1 MLGRLDRQDLGAER
15 RKGATALPPT
25 GFCCPPIDT
34 FPASRL
40 HGVLGYQKLDMHG
53 GDKKMEA
60 RKSARMIAA
69 AAAVAG
75 ALAAGGAMAQEITL
89 KVHHFLPPGSNAH
102 VNLIGPWC
110 DKINKE
116 SNNRLKCQIYPA
128 MQLGGTPPQLF
139 DQAKDGVA
147 DIVWTLPTYQAGRFT
162 KSEVFEL
169 PFLTR
174 NAETASPA
182 LWEYVQ
188 KNSLDEFKG
197 VKPIFMHFHDGAT
210 FHFGKVGPKNL
221 EEMKGL
227 KVRAP
232 TRIGSNVIQAMGM
245 VPVQMPAPAVPEAI
259 AKGVVDGAMIP
270 WEVVTPFKLQEITKF
285 HVEVPAG
292 MPKPSNSIFIFAMNQ
307 ARYDS
312 LPADL
317 KKVIDANSGL
327 ETSKWAGKIFDTPE
341 AAARK
346 ISQDRG
352 NTFITITPAEYA
364 RWKKATDQVDEGWMK
379 EVGAKGGNGK
389 ALYEEAVKL
398 LKKYGSL

>member
-1 MLGRLDRQDLGAER
+1 MKNRKLARL
-15 RKGATALPPT
+15 
-25 GFCCPPIDT
+25 
-34 FPASRL
+34 
-40 HGVLGYQKLDMHG
+40 
-53 GDKKMEA
+53 
-60 RKSARMIAA
+60 IAA
-69 AAAVAG
+69 AAIAVG
-75 ALAAGGAMAQEITL
+75 SGNVLAQEITL

-102 VNLIGPWC
+102 ANLIAPWC
-110 DKINKE
+110 DKIAKE
-116 SNNRLKCQIYPA
+116 SANKLKCQIYPA

-139 DQAKDGVA
+139 DQARDGVA
-147 DIVWTLPTYQAGRFT
+147 DIIWTVPTYQAGRFT

-169 PFLTR
+169 PFLTK
-174 NAETASPA
+174 NGETASPA

-188 KNSLDEFKG
+188 KNALDEYKG
-197 VKPIFMHFHDGAT
+197 TRPLFMHFHDGAV

-232 TRIGSNVIQAMGM
+232 TRIGANVIQAMGM

-270 WEVVTPFKLQEITKF
+270 GEVGTPFKLQEITKF
-285 HVEVPAG
+285 HVEVPEG
-292 MPKPSNSIFIFAMNQ
+292 MAKPSNTIFVFAMNQ

-327 ETSKWAGKIFDTPE
+327 ETSKWAGKVFDGPQ
-341 AAARK
+341 APARK

-364 RWKKATDQVDEGWMK
+364 RWKKATDQVDEAWMK
-379 EVGAKGGNGK
+379 EAAAKGANGK
-389 ALYEEAVKL
+389 ALYDEAVAL
-398 LKKYGSL
+398 LKKYDK